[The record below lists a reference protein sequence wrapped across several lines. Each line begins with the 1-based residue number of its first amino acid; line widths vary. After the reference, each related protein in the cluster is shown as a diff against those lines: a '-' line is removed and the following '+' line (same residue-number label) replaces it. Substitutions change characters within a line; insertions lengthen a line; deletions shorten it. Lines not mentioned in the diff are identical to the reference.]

1 MANTI
6 IQLKR
11 SSANA
16 VPQNG
21 ALAAAEPAY
30 SYLSDKLFIG
40 TSDGTGVIA
49 IGGKYFVDQQNT
61 IYNLVN
67 TSYNAANSS
76 VAGANAWTNTVFGY
90 SNTYAQ
96 TVGAASNGWANT
108 VAAGAN
114 AWSNTK
120 VSSVTGTAGQ
130 IYSSGGTTPTLNL
143 ISTGVAATTYGGNV
157 GLNALIPVIT
167 VDSYGRIT
175 SAANLSVQGMDYAY
189 ANAVGVG
196 ANNYANNTFLKLTG
210 GVINGD
216 LNVSGNLII
225 AGNTSFVNVSTFLVN
240 DPLIYLAGNNYTS
253 DVVDIGFVANY
264 NNGACSTVHTG
275 LFRDAANPNKEW
287 YLFQEYNK
295 EPTNNIID
303 PNGNNFTISVLN
315 ATLRTSNIILNGAN
329 LWSWVNGAYGTAN
342 AATNA
347 AANANAYVVVVGAAS
362 NAWTNTSVTGA
373 NAWTN
378 TSVAGANAWTNA
390 VFGYANTRM
399 ESMVAANNVS
409 GNAWTNTVFGYS
421 NSYTQTVGAAANTN
435 AANASYINTGT
446 LAVNYGGT
454 GVGTFTTNG
463 VLYGNGTGA
472 LQVTSAGSDGQVLV
486 SQGGVPQFRMLD
498 GGVF

>member
-1 MANTI
+1 M
-6 IQLKR
+6 
-11 SSANA
+11 
-16 VPQNG
+16 
-21 ALAAAEPAY
+21 
-30 SYLSDKLFIG
+30 
-40 TSDGTGVIA
+40 
-49 IGGKYFVDQQNT
+49 
-61 IYNLVN
+61 
-67 TSYNAANSS
+67 
-76 VAGANAWTNTVFGY
+76 
-90 SNTYAQ
+90 
-96 TVGAASNGWANT
+96 
-108 VAAGAN
+108 
-114 AWSNTK
+114 
-120 VSSVTGTAGQ
+120 
-130 IYSSGGTTPTLNL
+130 
-143 ISTGVAATTYGGNV
+143 
-157 GLNALIPVIT
+157 
-167 VDSYGRIT
+167 
-175 SAANLSVQGMDYAY
+175 
-189 ANAVGVG
+189 
-196 ANNYANNTFLKLTG
+196 
-210 GVINGD
+210 
-216 LNVSGNLII
+216 
-225 AGNTSFVNVSTFLVN
+225 
-240 DPLIYLAGNNYTS
+240 
-253 DVVDIGFVANY
+253 
-264 NNGACSTVHTG
+264 
-275 LFRDAANPNKEW
+275 LFRS
-287 YLFQEYNK
+287 
-295 EPTNNIID
+295 
-303 PNGNNFTISVLN
+303 NFTISVLN